1 MMIPDEYL
9 KQYASLHK
17 PIHDEELSS
26 YSQSLYGD
34 IAYDI
39 VYGHRVKIDAKNVIM
54 NNEHQYRSR
63 TKTKELLVEKVS
75 ALLASGKAYQ
85 SFEDIYSEVS
95 SMLVEG
101 RHLTHLMAYDI
112 SLRIGARAKAKARDG
127 ILPNDFVY
135 LHAGALDGAKKLKE
149 HLYPNLPIQTPRIET
164 AKIKEVVKE
173 FGDYTAY
180 DIEHFLCV
188 YHKQL

>member
-1 MMIPDEYL
+1 MIIPDEYL

-26 YSQSLYGD
+26 YSQSLFGD

-39 VYGHRVKIDAKNVIM
+39 VYGHRVKIDTKKVIK

-63 TKTKELLVEKVS
+63 TKTKELLAEKVS

-95 SMLVEG
+95 SMLVEE

-112 SLRIGARAKAKARDG
+112 SLRIGARARARDG

-149 HLYPNLPIQTPRIET
+149 HLYPNFPIQTPRIET
-164 AKIKEVVKE
+164 AKIKEIVKE
-173 FGDYTAY
+173 LGDYTAC

>member
-75 ALLASGKAYQ
+75 ALLVSGKEFK

-95 SMLVEG
+95 SMFVEG
-101 RHLTHLMAYDI
+101 RPLSHLMAYDI
-112 SLRIGARAKAKARDG
+112 SLRIGARDG

-149 HLYPNLPIQTPRIET
+149 HLYPNFPIQTPRIET

-173 FGDYTAY
+173 FEDYTAY